1 MSWELVQ
8 DRSQP
13 STMSAVLH
21 LGANSAGGAGLGDG
35 QEEQS
40 SDATGV
46 AANTLRFLLEIG
58 FKLIVDTSHR
68 QQFQTTVSTSPNHG
82 LLHGFYRHLARAS
95 TGLLL
100 KGHTPLY
107 VHSSTGSG

>member
-21 LGANSAGGAGLGDG
+21 LGTNSAAGGTGPGDG
-35 QEEQS
+35 QEQS
-40 SDATGV
+40 SDATGA
-46 AANTLRFLLEIG
+46 AANTLRFSLESG

-68 QQFQTTVSTSPNHG
+68 QQ
-82 LLHGFYRHLARAS
+82 
-95 TGLLL
+95 
-100 KGHTPLY
+100 
-107 VHSSTGSG
+107 